1 MVFSSLIFIF
11 FFLPATLLVYYL
23 CPFKISN
30 LILLISSVLFYFWG
44 EPKYL
49 VIMIFST
56 LFNYTAGII
65 IEKYQTQ
72 YNGNKAKIVLIISIV
87 INLGVL
93 VIFKYSNF
101 LIENIN
107 QLFNGYISPLNFALP
122 IGISF
127 YTFQTMSYTID
138 VYKKEIKAQKKFV
151 TFAAFVTMFPQLIAG
166 PIIQYKDINSQLESR
181 KITVDNFS
189 YGIYRFVQ
197 GLSKKVLLANNIGL
211 IWEQISS
218 SNLSVL
224 SMGEAWLGAIAFSF
238 QIYFDFSGY
247 SDMAIGLGEMFG
259 FHFRENFNYPYC
271 SCSVTEFWRRWHI
284 SLGTWFREYVY
295 IPLGGN
301 RKGIYRQLINIFI
314 VWFLTGFWHG
324 ASWNFII
331 WGLYFGILL
340 IFEKLFLFRW
350 FSFFPRWIKHIYT
363 LFFIIISWVIFAVSD
378 TAQLAEYLK
387 AMINFN
393 QITNSSFLY
402 YMESNYL
409 LLTICAIFSLGIIKF
424 NRTFFKNQ
432 LSDGFFSII
441 KIASLVILFVIN
453 VSFLVGETYNPF
465 LYFRF

>member
-1 MVFSSLIFIF
+1 M
-11 FFLPATLLVYYL
+11 PATLLVYYL

>member
-1 MVFSSLIFIF
+1 M
-11 FFLPATLLVYYL
+11 PATLLVYYL

-432 LSDGFFSII
+432 ISNGFFSII

>member
-1 MVFSSLIFIF
+1 LFIF

-30 LILLISSVLFYFWG
+30 LILLVSSMLFYFWG

-56 LFNYTAGII
+56 LFNYITGII
-65 IEKYQTQ
+65 ISKCQIQHDE
-72 YNGNKAKIVLIISIV
+72 NKAKIVLIISII

-93 VIFKYSNF
+93 VLFKYSNF

-107 QLFNGYISPLNFALP
+107 HVFNGNISSLNIVLP

-138 VYKKEIKAQKKFV
+138 VYKKEIDAQKKFV

-166 PIIQYKDINSQLESR
+166 PIVQYKDINSQLESR
-181 KITVDNFS
+181 KITLDDFS

-218 SNLSVL
+218 SNFLDL

-259 FHFRENFNYPYC
+259 FHFKENFNYPYC
-271 SCSVTEFWRRWHI
+271 SCSITEFWRRWHI

-301 RKGIYRQLINIFI
+301 RKGVYRQLINIFI

-340 IFEKLFLFRW
+340 VLEKLFLLRW
-350 FSFFPRWIKHIYT
+350 ISIFPKLIKHIYT
-363 LFFIIISWVIFAVSD
+363 LFFIIISWVIFAISD
-378 TAQLAEYLK
+378 TVQLVEYLK

-402 YMESNYL
+402 YIESNYV
-409 LLTICAIFSLGIIKF
+409 LLTVCIIFSLGIINSSKTIF
-424 NRTFFKNQ
+424 RKQMNN
-432 LSDGFFSII
+432 GFL
-441 KIASLVILFVIN
+441 LVIKTTSLFVLFIIN
-453 VSFLVGETYNPF
+453 ISFLVGDTYNPF

>member
-1 MVFSSLIFIF
+1 
-11 FFLPATLLVYYL
+11 
-23 CPFKISN
+23 
-30 LILLISSVLFYFWG
+30 
-44 EPKYL
+44 
-49 VIMIFST
+49 MIFST